1 MSDQPTK
8 SKRERERAAM
18 LEEALARPGVRE
30 VMEVY
35 QHWQK
40 ADRAM
45 EPYRMAAR
53 QHETVTTSDRSSRAF
68 ITRQIIHPT

>member
-1 MSDQPTK
+1 MNDRPTK

-18 LEEALARPGVRE
+18 LEEALGRPGVRQ

-35 QHWQK
+35 QNWQR

-45 EPYRMAAR
+45 EPYRLAAK
-53 QHETVTTSDRSSRAF
+53 QQETVTTSDHANVR
-68 ITRQIIHPT
+68 

>member
-1 MSDQPTK
+1 MNDQATK

-18 LEEALARPGVRE
+18 LEEALARPGVRQ

-35 QHWQK
+35 QNWQE

-45 EPYRMAAR
+45 EPYRLAAK
-53 QHETVTTSDRSSRAF
+53 QHETVTTSDHANVR
-68 ITRQIIHPT
+68 

>member
-30 VMEVY
+30 V
-35 QHWQK
+35 K
-40 ADRAM
+40 KSTSTGR
-45 EPYRMAAR
+45 R
-53 QHETVTTSDRSSRAF
+53 QTGRWN
-68 ITRQIIHPT
+68 PTAWRRGNMKP

>member
-1 MSDQPTK
+1 MNDQPTK
-8 SKRERERAAM
+8 SKRERERTAM

-45 EPYRMAAR
+45 EPYRMAAK
-53 QHETVTTSDRSSRAF
+53 QHETVTTSDHANV
-68 ITRQIIHPT
+68 P